1 MCMLCL
7 FLYMRRQMRCHM
19 FIDRARIF
27 VQSGKGGDGM
37 SSFRREKFV
46 PKGGP
51 DGGDGG
57 RGGNVILVADRNV
70 NTLVDFRFRRLFK
83 AKPGGKGAGA
93 NCFGRD
99 AEDLR
104 ITVPVGTVVKDE
116 ETDTVIADLNHDGQE
131 AVVARGG
138 RGGRGNWH
146 FRSSANRV
154 PTFAEK
160 GEPSQER
167 WLRLELKVLADV
179 GLLGYPSVGKSSIL
193 RKVSAAQPEVAAYHF
208 TTLNPILGVVNLPD
222 HRSFVMADI
231 PGLIEGASEGVG
243 LGHDFLRHVERTKIL
258 IHVLDVS
265 GMEGRDPV
273 EDYEKINLELQ
284 KYSARLAR
292 KKQVVAANKMDLL
305 EEDSD
310 KLERLVDYMAQQGV
324 EVYPICA
331 VTGEGMDKLLERVW
345 VLLEEYVEEAEE
357 NAEEV
362 VYKAVRKQ
370 DFEVKREGNA
380 FVLTGSRI
388 ENLVA
393 MTNFDDDQSLRRF
406 QRIWRYMEL
415 DKLLKEHGV
424 QEGNTVRIG
433 EMEFEYH
440 T

>member
-1 MCMLCL
+1 
-7 FLYMRRQMRCHM
+7 M

-57 RGGNVILVADRNV
+57 HGGNVVLVADRNV

-83 AKPGGKGAGA
+83 AKPGGKGQGA
-93 NCFGRD
+93 NCYGRN
-99 AEDLR
+99 AEDLL
-104 ITVPVGTVVKDE
+104 ITVPLGTIVKDE
-116 ETDTVIADLNHDGQE
+116 ESGQIIADLSHDGQQ
-131 AVVARGG
+131 AIVAKGG

-146 FRSSANRV
+146 FRSSSNRT
-154 PTFAEK
+154 PTFAER
-160 GEPSQER
+160 GEPGEER
-167 WLRLELKVLADV
+167 WLRLELKVLADI

-208 TTLNPILGVVNLPD
+208 TTLNPILGVVDLND

-243 LGHDFLRHVERTKIL
+243 LGHDFLRHIERTKIL
-258 IHVLDVS
+258 VHVLDVS
-265 GMEGRDPV
+265 GMEGRDPI
-273 EDYEKINLELQ
+273 EDYEKINEELR
-284 KYSARLAR
+284 KYSEKLSR
-292 KKQVVAANKMDLL
+292 KKQIIAANKIDMLG
-305 EEDSD
+305 DSD
-310 KLERLVDYMAQQGV
+310 NLERLKAYMDERGQ

-331 VTGEGMDKLLERVW
+331 MTGEGLEVLLERLW
-345 VLLEEYVEEAEE
+345 DLLETYVEEPEE
-357 NAEEV
+357 IAEEV
-362 VYKAVRKQ
+362 VYKAQDKP
-370 DFEVKREGNA
+370 DFEVKRADDGA
-380 FVLTGSRI
+380 FVITGPRI

-415 DKLLKEHGV
+415 DKLLKEKGICD
-424 QEGNTVRIG
+424 GNTVRIC

-440 T
+440 E

>member
-1 MCMLCL
+1 
-7 FLYMRRQMRCHM
+7 M

-57 RGGNVILVADRNV
+57 HGGNVVLVADRNV

-83 AKPGGKGAGA
+83 AKPGGKGQGA
-93 NCFGRD
+93 NCYGRN
-99 AEDLR
+99 AEDLL
-104 ITVPVGTVVKDE
+104 ITVPLGTIVKDE
-116 ETDTVIADLNHDGQE
+116 ESGQIIADLSHDGQQ
-131 AVVARGG
+131 AIVAKGG

-146 FRSSANRV
+146 FRSSSNRT
-154 PTFAEK
+154 PTFAER
-160 GEPSQER
+160 GEPGEER
-167 WLRLELKVLADV
+167 WLRLELKVLADI

-208 TTLNPILGVVNLPD
+208 TTLNPILGVVDLND

-243 LGHDFLRHVERTKIL
+243 LGHDFLRHIERTKIL
-258 IHVLDVS
+258 VHVLDVS
-265 GMEGRDPV
+265 GMEGRDPI
-273 EDYEKINLELQ
+273 EDYEKINEELR
-284 KYSARLAR
+284 KYSEKLSR
-292 KKQVVAANKMDLL
+292 KKQIIAANKIDMLG
-305 EEDSD
+305 DSD
-310 KLERLVDYMAQQGV
+310 NLERLKAYMDERGQ

-331 VTGEGMDKLLERVW
+331 MTGEGLEVLLERLW
-345 VLLEEYVEEAEE
+345 DLLETYVEEPEE
-357 NAEEV
+357 IAEEV
-362 VYKAVRKQ
+362 VYKAQDKP
-370 DFEVKREGNA
+370 DFEVKRADDGA
-380 FVLTGSRI
+380 FVITGPRI

-415 DKLLKEHGV
+415 DKLLKEKGIHD
-424 QEGNTVRIG
+424 GNTVRIC

-440 T
+440 E